1 MYVLFLPDEGD
12 HSIIETLQLKVL
24 RNFLSS
30 ALSKYQAGAIC
41 FVICGEKLN
50 IQAPFEEERGL
61 SMLKQQTCLS
71 LQCDPN
77 LVVYSVW
84 IETMDSRLPRI
95 AFFTT
100 RNISAGE
107 ELTFDYQMNH
117 GNPSLSSPSNSENG
131 CIPCLCGS
139 ENCTGFLY
147 QKSDTFC

>member
-1 MYVLFLPDEGD
+1 LFDVEKRTISRLPLKEGSGYVEAHRLVTIHF
-12 HSIIETLQLKVL
+12 
-24 RNFLSS
+24 
-30 ALSKYQAGAIC
+30 
-41 FVICGEKLN
+41 
-50 IQAPFEEERGL
+50 
-61 SMLKQQTCLS
+61 S

-84 IETMDSRLPRI
+84 IETMDPRLPRI

-117 GNPSLSSPSNSENG
+117 GNASLSSPSNSENG

-147 QKSDTFC
+147 